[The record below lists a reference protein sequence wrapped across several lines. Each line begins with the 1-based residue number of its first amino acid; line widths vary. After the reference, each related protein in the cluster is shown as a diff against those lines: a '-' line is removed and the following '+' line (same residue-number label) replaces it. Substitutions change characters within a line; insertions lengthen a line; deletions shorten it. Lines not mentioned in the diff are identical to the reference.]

1 MKSVFTTKRYRQLK
15 RHEAIQTSL
24 QNTSKNLNALSQTLQ
39 NPKMVKA
46 FASEALANMENVSD
60 RLRTEQKVVLKER
73 FRKDLETSFAQA
85 TQVCEDLLDQ
95 PEKQA
100 SLTDRQE
107 QTLHKA
113 EQIARKAESDIADA
127 LQNDVS

>member
-1 MKSVFTTKRYRQLK
+1 
-15 RHEAIQTSL
+15 
-24 QNTSKNLNALSQTLQ
+24 
-39 NPKMVKA
+39 MVKA